1 MSAAAHALPTGQ
13 ILQGDAVKRLGDL
26 PAASVDCIMTS
37 PPYFRLRDYGVP
49 GQLGLE
55 GHVDQWV
62 EELRAVTRALA
73 RVLKPTGT
81 FWLNLGDTYSTHAR
95 EGAPP
100 KSLLGAP
107 ERLMLALVEDGW
119 TIRNKVIWA
128 KTNPMPSSVTDRLS
142 TTHEYLYLLTRSPRY
157 YFDLDAI
164 REPHRS
170 RPPKRRRE
178 PRPGKYA
185 AGTPALGPNSD
196 GDDGLRALK
205 ARGMVGHP
213 LGKNPGD
220 VWPMATAHFRGAHF
234 ATYPERLVRRIVRA
248 GCPPGGIV
256 LDPFMGAGTTALVA
270 EAEGRQW
277 IGIELNPDFI
287 QQAEARLGAAR
298 AARDP
303 QLNRKEVT

>member
-1 MSAAAHALPTGQ
+1 MSAAAKALPTGQ
-13 ILQGDAVKRLGDL
+13 ILLGNAVERLRDL
-26 PAASVDCIMTS
+26 PAASVDCVITS

-62 EELRAVTRALA
+62 EELRVVTRALA

-81 FWLNLGDTYSTHAR
+81 FWLNLGDTYSTHPR
-95 EGAPP
+95 EGAPA

-107 ERLMLALVEDGW
+107 ERLLLALVEDGW

-170 RPPKRRRE
+170 RPPQRRRG

-205 ARGMVGHP
+205 ARGMIGHP

-220 VWPMATAHFRGAHF
+220 VWPMATAHFRGAHL
-234 ATYPERLVRRIVRA
+234 ATYPETLVRRIIRA
-248 GCPPGGIV
+248 GCPPGGNV

-270 EAEGRQW
+270 EAEDRQW

-287 QQAEARLGAAR
+287 QQAEARLAAAR
-298 AARDP
+298 AARDA

>member
-1 MSAAAHALPTGQ
+1 MSAAADALPMGQ
-13 ILQGDAVKRLGDL
+13 ILQGDAVERLGDL
-26 PAASVDCIMTS
+26 PAASVDCIITS

-107 ERLMLALVEDGW
+107 ERLLLALVEDGW

-142 TTHEYLYLLTRSPRY
+142 TTHEYLYLLTHSPRY

-234 ATYPERLVRRIVRA
+234 ATYPESLVQRIVRA

-287 QQAEARLGAAR
+287 QQSEARLAAAR
-298 AARDP
+298 AAQDA

>member
-1 MSAAAHALPTGQ
+1 MSAATDALPTGQ
-13 ILQGDAVKRLGDL
+13 ILQGDAVERLGDL
-26 PAASVDCIMTS
+26 PAASVDCIITS

-185 AGTPALGPNSD
+185 AGTPALGPNSE

-220 VWPMATAHFRGAHF
+220 VWQMATAHFRGAHF
-234 ATYPERLVRRIVRA
+234 ATYPERLVGRIIRA

-287 QQAEARLGAAR
+287 QQSEARLAAAR
-298 AARDP
+298 AARVH
-303 QLNRKEVT
+303 N

>member
-1 MSAAAHALPTGQ
+1 MSGPRRDLATGR
-13 ILQGDAVKRLGDL
+13 ILLGNAVERLGVL
-26 PAASVDCIMTS
+26 PEASVDCIVTS
-37 PPYFRLRDYGVP
+37 PPYFRLRDYGVE

-62 EELRAVTRALA
+62 EELRAVARALH

-81 FWLNLGDTYSTHAR
+81 FWLNLGDTYSTHHR

-100 KSLLGAP
+100 KSLLGGP
-107 ERLMLALVEDGW
+107 ERLLLALVEDGW
-119 TIRNKVIWA
+119 TVRNKIIWA

-142 TTHEYLYLLTRSPRY
+142 TTHEYIYLLTKSPRY
-157 YFDLDAI
+157 DFNLDAI

-170 RPPKRRRE
+170 RPPKRRPE
-178 PRPGKYA
+178 SRPGKYA

-205 ARGMVGHP
+205 ARGMVGHR

-220 VWPMATAHFRGAHF
+220 VWQSATAHYTDAHF
-234 ATYPERLVRRIVRA
+234 ATYPESLVRRIIRA

-256 LDPFMGAGTTALVA
+256 LDPFMGAGTTAVVA

-277 IGIELNPDFI
+277 IGIELNPDFVT
-287 QQAEARLGAAR
+287 QAEARLAR
-298 AARDP
+298 ARAK
-303 QLNRKEVT
+303 QSEQVHRKEVT